1 MLKQGY
7 HNLAQPRFP
16 IIFCTKSSVY
26 FLDNSAMPQVL
37 TCGKGNVIPNNKQ
50 Q

>member
-16 IIFCTKSSVY
+16 IIFYTKSCVY
-26 FLDNSAMPQVL
+26 FLDNRAFPHVL
-37 TCGKGNVIPNNKQ
+37 ICGKGNVIPNNKQ